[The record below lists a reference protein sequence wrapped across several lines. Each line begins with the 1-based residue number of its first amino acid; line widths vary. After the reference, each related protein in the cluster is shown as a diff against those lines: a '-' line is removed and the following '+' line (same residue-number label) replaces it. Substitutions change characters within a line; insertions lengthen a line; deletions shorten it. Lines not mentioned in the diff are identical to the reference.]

1 MGLLLQ
7 PHIVVASMRK
17 RYVKLASC
25 DHIKFLATFLE
36 PHFRE
41 AVGDSRP
48 CVGVELTLSNVP

>member
-25 DHIKFLATFLE
+25 NHIKFNLASFLE
-36 PHFRE
+36 TVLTPP
-41 AVGDSRP
+41 VSRM
-48 CVGVELTLSNVP
+48 